1 MAKKQWQLFE
11 ESCLNYLQG
20 KFGIY
25 GDFTLAGGVDSTAS
39 DIAVILSNG
48 VKFYIEVKE
57 NNAQCSQFVLIPDN
71 QSRIFTYS
79 PRNKLP
85 MNPFTKHIMG
95 YMNDHFDEFS
105 QAGTSGERIDPL
117 LAASAGHIRYQHMMK
132 GVEFFITYD
141 TNNQRYIILPL
152 SLFSYY
158 FEIVGMYRAKKSGSS
173 PISKKDEMPIND
185 YLSNNYGFNCGR
197 DGRYFLAPIV
207 RDLIGKRLDINGDK
221 YIFGDLDG
229 KNMYMRKLSVTQNG
243 TVIFCVKL
251 KDGVE
256 SLPDDFFI
264 AFMRMASRR

>member
-11 ESCLNYLQG
+11 EHCLNYLQG
-20 KFGIY
+20 KFGMY
-25 GDFTLAGGVDSTAS
+25 GNFALAGGVDSTAS
-39 DIAVILSNG
+39 DIAVTLSNG
-48 VKFYIEVKE
+48 VKFFIEVKE
-57 NNAQCSQFVLIPDN
+57 DNAQCSQFVLIPDM
-71 QSRIFTYS
+71 QSREFIYS
-79 PRNKLP
+79 RRNKLP
-85 MNPFTKHIMG
+85 MNPFTKHIMI
-95 YMNDHFDEFS
+95 YMNNHFDEFS
-105 QAGTSGERIDPL
+105 QAGTSGKRIDPF

-141 TNNQRYIILPL
+141 NNNQRYILLPL

-173 PISKKDEMPIND
+173 PISKKDEMPINA
-185 YLSNNYGFNCGR
+185 YLSNNYGFSCSRSG
-197 DGRYFLAPIV
+197 DKFVAPIIH
-207 RDLIGKRLDINGDK
+207 DLIGKKLDINDCK

-229 KNMYMRKLSVTQNG
+229 NSMYMRKLSDTQNG

-264 AFMRMASRR
+264 AFMKMASRR